1 LKLVAEKEKKSTD
14 LKTPLKINKTTGKES
29 STPLAFSELNWGQFT
44 TDYHLSIVKRGPKYT
59 TDTIAMARQF
69 VKDLG
74 SDASTKGSLA
84 DDSVASS
91 KGERALLCE
100 YFSNLFCASLMYF
113 TRISLLQCLFATIC
127 TLQAAPTTHTNAS
140 IHVNVPVTGFLS
152 PFPSLFAPYCPLIL
166 LFLTIS
172 RF

>member
-14 LKTPLKINKTTGKES
+14 LKTPLKINKSTGKES
-29 STPLAFSELNWGQFT
+29 ITPLAFSELNWGQFT

-100 YFSNLFCASLMYF
+100 YFSTLFCASLMYF
-113 TRISLLQCLFATIC
+113 TRISLLRCLFATIC
-127 TLQAAPTTHTNAS
+127 TLQAPLQAFFHLFP
-140 IHVNVPVTGFLS
+140 PFLH
-152 PFPSLFAPYCPLIL
+152 IL
-166 LFLTIS
+166 LSAYSTFFDGITLLK
-172 RF
+172 